1 MKKDYCDA
9 LDWAL
14 IIAAGLIGM
23 IILFFFFIFDEIDRR
38 FFWTH

>member
-1 MKKDYCDA
+1 MNKDCYDA
-9 LDWAL
+9 IDSAF
-14 IIAAGLIGM
+14 IIIAGLIGM